1 MADDT
6 LAGALKPPMTRLAQT
21 PLTPR
26 APFSPVD
33 GAEKALQSAESDVAK
48 RQAAQTEIE
57 TGQKQL
63 EMEQKARSAE
73 KQAELMRV
81 GTETLRP
88 MQDEL
93 HDIDMQAAKSRFEPS
108 KRNIEENVA
117 LFSLINVVG
126 FAIGAGGKNHSQQAM
141 AALNGMS
148 EGVNKGD
155 LARYKQEKAT
165 FDTNLNALAKKA
177 SLMSNELQRIGTLA
191 TRDKE
196 EARLQLE
203 SLAAREGA
211 TFIKDN
217 IEKFGLV
224 RGLALAQQ
232 TEKAAQRALQN
243 AKDAT
248 ERERQMK
255 ERLSIEH
262 GYKTEEIDYRAK
274 EHQLLKP
281 APVVKDGAGAQSL
294 VKTFIGVD
302 AGPKDSLSATAAA
315 RSVGEAL
322 QLKDAVT
329 SNPKLVGRP
338 GQAAGYVQR
347 YVDSFLNGTGPGV
360 GSDEQEIA
368 SGLDQNTLIFAKKY
382 AAYLVGYEQS
392 LAGGAKGFTVQ
403 FQKRFNALMSSNQ
416 FNSEGFKALMDEQIG
431 DITRRQVSILP
442 NVNRKNLSEM
452 GSNIVARSKPDYA
465 PSETPSPS
473 PQAAPEKPVPTEAD
487 KARAR
492 SNPTSRQNFINHFG
506 VEP

>member
-1 MADDT
+1 MADDV
-6 LAGALKPPMTRLAQT
+6 LAGALKPPVARFAQT
-21 PLTPR
+21 PMPPR
-26 APFSPVD
+26 APVSAVD
-33 GAEKALQSAESDVAK
+33 SAEKAVQTAGEDVAK
-48 RQAAQTEIE
+48 RQAAQTDIE
-57 TGQKQL
+57 AGQKQL
-63 EMEQKARSAE
+63 ELGQKARSAE
-73 KQAELMRV
+73 KQAELMGESTAAMQPV
-81 GTETLRP
+81 QEELR
-88 MQDEL
+88 
-93 HDIDMQAAKSRFEPS
+93 DIDMQAAKARFEPS

-155 LARYKQEKAT
+155 INRYNQEKAT

-177 SLMSNELQRIGTLA
+177 SLLSNELQRISTLA
-191 TRDKE
+191 TRNKE

-203 SLAAREGA
+203 SLSAREGA
-211 TFIKDN
+211 TFMKDN
-217 IEKFGLV
+217 VEKFGLV

-232 TEKAAQRALQN
+232 TEKAAQRALER
-243 AKDAT
+243 AKEAA

-274 EHQLLKP
+274 ERQSLKL

-294 VKTFIGVD
+294 VKQFIGVD

-368 SGLDQNTLIFAKKY
+368 SGLDQGTLVFAKKY

-416 FNSEGFKALMDEQIG
+416 FNAEGFKSLMDEQIG
-431 DITRRQVSILP
+431 DITRRQASILP
-442 NVNRKNLSEM
+442 NVNRKNLGEM
-452 GSNIVARSKPDYA
+452 GSNIVGRAGEGS
-465 PSETPSPS
+465 SETP
-473 PQAAPEKPVPTEAD
+473 AAPSGTPSGSEKQDALPNEVVHAD
-487 KARAR
+487 AKGNKAVLR
-492 SNPTSRQNFINHFG
+492 NG
-506 VEP
+506 VWVEVK